1 MKLEQQ
7 IQKSILEYLAVKRIW
22 CRRMN
27 TGAVLATH
35 NGKSRMVRYGSPGM
49 ADILCSVHPEY
60 TGYPTFLWLE
70 IKAPNGRQSEAQH
83 EFEDEVLAEG
93 HKYFIVYSIEDVE
106 KALQSL

>member
-1 MKLEQQ
+1 MKPEQQ

-27 TGAVLATH
+27 TGAVVATH

-49 ADILCSVHPEY
+49 ADILCTLFDYSSVIVVWFEV
-60 TGYPTFLWLE
+60 
-70 IKAPNGRQSEAQH
+70 KAPKGKQSESQG
-83 EFEDEVLAEG
+83 EFQKEVESEG
-93 HKYFIVYSIEDVE
+93 HKYFVVYSIEDVE